1 LRIRT
6 SFAVVHSDFV
16 ITMKRL
22 LGKIVDVR
30 PEELRAVLLGFV
42 FNFVVL
48 GSYYVV
54 RPIRDDIAA
63 AGGIETLPWMYTGTL
78 VTMLVANALFSAIVA
93 RMSRRQFIPIAYRFF
108 MANLVIFY
116 VLMHTLTPAQNVWVG
131 RAFYVWVSVFNLFVV
146 TLFWAFMT
154 DVFNSEQAKRL
165 FAFIS
170 VGGSIGAI
178 VGPIITV
185 TLVHKLGAANL
196 ILVTAAMLEAAPWCV
211 KFFPT
216 EFARHPERQPRG
228 PVEATSK
235 VAPRDP
241 SIPLRSAR
249 DDRAAEQPIGG
260 GILAG
265 ITHVI
270 RSPYLLGICGFVLL
284 YTVTT
289 TFSYFQQTE
298 ITGHQ
303 FQDRN
308 ARTAFFAQL
317 DLVVNT
323 LTLVLQLLITGHLMK
338 RVGVGVT
345 LVTMPVLSLI
355 GFLALGFAPTLGLL
369 AFFQVARR
377 ATNFGLS
384 RPAREVLFTVLRRE
398 DKYKAKSLID
408 TFVYRAGDQI
418 GAWSYSGLR
427 ALGLELTGISFV
439 AVPLT
444 ALWCGL
450 CFWLGKKQSELALVQ
465 RQETQKPAVTT

>member
-1 LRIRT
+1 MTRVLN
-6 SFAVVHSDFV
+6 
-16 ITMKRL
+16 
-22 LGKIVDVR
+22 KIVDVR

-93 RMSRRQFIPIAYRFF
+93 RMSRRRFIPIAYRFF

-116 VLMHTLTPAQNVWVG
+116 VLMHILTPAQNVWVG

-196 ILVTAAMLEAAPWCV
+196 ILVTAVMLEAAPWCV
-211 KFFPT
+211 KFFPA
-216 EFARHPERQPRG
+216 EFARRPEQK
-228 PVEATSK
+228 EAESKDPSKVTSK

-241 SIPLRSAR
+241 STVAR
-249 DDRAAEQPIGG
+249 DDKGAEQPIGG

-338 RVGVGVT
+338 RLGVGVT
-345 LVTMPVLSLI
+345 LVTMPVLSMI
-355 GFLALGFAPTLGLL
+355 GFVALGFAPTLGLL

-377 ATNFGLS
+377 ATNFGFS

-427 ALGLELTGISFV
+427 ALGLGLTGISFV

-444 ALWCGL
+444 ALWCAL

-465 RQETQKPAVTT
+465 SQEMQKPAVTI